1 MKQNIF
7 NTQGAF
13 VHEIGGT
20 QTRVHVAVTVPPTL
34 SVSEFIGQ
42 FDWVKA
48 YIVRQ
53 REHHVRGTVQNRLER
68 ITEMDG

>member
-1 MKQNIF
+1 MEQNIF

-20 QTRVHVAVTVPPTL
+20 QTHVHVAVTAAPTL
-34 SVSEFIGQ
+34 SISEFIGQ
-42 FDWVKA
+42 LDWVKA

-53 REHHVRGTVQNRLER
+53 REHHARGTVQDRLER
-68 ITEMDG
+68 ITKDA

>member
-1 MKQNIF
+1 MKQKII

-20 QTRVHVAVTVPPTL
+20 QTHVHVAVTVSTTL
-34 SVSEFIGQ
+34 LISEFIGQ
-42 FDWVKA
+42 LDWVKA

-53 REHHVRGTVQNRLER
+53 REHHARGTVQDRLGS
-68 ITEMDG
+68 ITEIDA